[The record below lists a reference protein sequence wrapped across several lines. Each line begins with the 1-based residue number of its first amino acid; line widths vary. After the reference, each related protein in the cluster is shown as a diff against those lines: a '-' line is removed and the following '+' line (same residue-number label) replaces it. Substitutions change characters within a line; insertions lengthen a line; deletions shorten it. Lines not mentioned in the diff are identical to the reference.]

1 MTLDDGFRALVIGSS
16 GALGQ
21 AFLKHFE
28 GDVRCAQALGLSR
41 STHPD
46 FDLNK
51 AASIAQAAR
60 EMAPLGPFH
69 IIVDATGALTID
81 GVGPEKSL
89 KALDAEQF
97 IRALHINTVGPAMLL
112 QHFAPLMAPGLAVY
126 AKLSARVGSISDN
139 RSGGW
144 YSYRASKAAMN
155 MVLQTAAIELQRRN
169 PQWQFIAL
177 QPGTVRSALSA
188 PFAAG
193 VKQLLEPEASVAAM
207 VHAMMQLPIQAGAQF
222 IDYRGQTIPW

>member
-28 GDVRCAQALGLSR
+28 GDVRCVHALGLSR

-69 IIVDATGALTID
+69 IIVDATGALTIG

-169 PQWQFIAL
+169 PQWQFVAL